1 MANSYKGKIA
11 WIEPIQSI
19 ARQGK
24 EPFQK
29 RRVLLD
35 ASHRDLYTGEI
46 SYQKLIMFDFGGK
59 NVNIPDGFQ
68 IGEIVE
74 ITFDVESRYVQKRD
88 GSADYFTSVNGYKME
103 KVERKPNAPVASS
116 IPIPP
121 SVGSVQQGGNQH
133 MQGGSNPYQPTGG
146 NAPFPPTQQ
155 NNGVQNV
162 QGSDAPF

>member
-35 ASHRDLYTGEI
+35 ASHRDMYTGEV
-46 SYQKLIMFDFGGK
+46 SFQKLVMFDFGGK
-59 NVNIPDGFQ
+59 NVTIPDGFQ
-68 IGEIVE
+68 VGDLVE
-74 ITFDVESRYVQKRD
+74 ITFDVESRYIQKKD
-88 GSADYFTSVNGYKME
+88 GSSDYFTSVNGYKMD
-103 KVERKPNAPVASS
+103 KVVRKPNAPVATS

-121 SVGSVQQGGNQH
+121 SVGTVQQGGQQGQGYGTPVPPSGNTAPYTPT
-133 MQGGSNPYQPTGG
+133 MQNGQDS
-146 NAPFPPTQQ
+146 NAPF
-155 NNGVQNV
+155 
-162 QGSDAPF
+162 